1 MYRPPLVLEV
11 SGYTDANQWSWHLK
25 DAQRATLASR
35 DVILA
40 QGDWRREALSN
51 LPAWLHYHCAPDT
64 ADEDER
70 RHLRAFGAWLG
81 EAVLGPA
88 IAGHIVAHGG
98 PDAVVRVVL
107 PLAAAPL
114 LALPLELAH
123 ESGRPLGQRGVSF
136 VFDVAREGLARTPAV
151 GESLRILALF
161 SVPPAGS
168 PLNLRDERKHL
179 QSLVSR
185 LAAQGRAIEL
195 RTLQYGVTRKRLEQ
209 LLVEEEGWDIVHF
222 AGHGTSGALL
232 LERPDGAP
240 DPVTPDAIACLLSAS
255 SARLKLVVLV
265 ACHSASAS
273 VGATLSWLG
282 APDTPG
288 VTIAQAAGR
297 VEQGLTQM
305 PAWVLERGLDCA
317 VLATR
322 YAVDDQYATSFTNAL
337 YQRLL
342 ERGEPLP
349 RAARIASE
357 HALRALARSRDASHR
372 PLSMTMPM
380 LLGRHAAELTF
391 AMRPHAHMAARDVGP
406 VVPPFAA
413 EPRHFVG
420 RVRAMTLASEALAEN
435 GTSRGVL
442 FHGMA
447 GAGKTACVVEL
458 AWHHL
463 RAARFDQVVWYRAP
477 ELNTDAS
484 MTLSALALAIETQL
498 PGIAMLHA
506 VTSESA
512 LAQWLPVLRQT
523 LARTAVLI
531 VLDNVETLL
540 TASGHWCD
548 QRWSMLMR
556 AFHDHGGTSRV
567 AMSSRLV
574 PTGMPASF
582 VVLTVHALPLD
593 ETLLLIR
600 ELPNLRALLEGRS
613 HSVRAA
619 RGRELLRDILRA
631 VQGHPKL
638 IEFAE
643 QLAANPERLA
653 RRLRGIGGLE
663 RVDADAADAYLVRG
677 ETRCDVQE
685 FLDQFDSWT
694 RVLSRALSKSVRT
707 VFRLLCAL
715 EPDDRRSAVVEAN
728 WEALCHQTSHGAP
741 RIEMRAAIAR
751 LESCG
756 LVELRAAT
764 KQCAQCVFAIHPE
777 VVRVGRAEAGAQFQ
791 TRVDEVMVNY
801 WYRVMR
807 VTMDNAAPVANAGAT
822 IALAGWSAFPYLQ
835 RNGEWEIASQMV
847 ERVMRVDDSPRATA
861 MLLPVVTRMAAAT
874 AKTPRALITQ
884 SLLARVLNQAG
895 LLREAVQRWE
905 AVLDAAERAE
915 NFTVAAPVCN
925 DLANAWRSVNVEKA
939 LAYSKLHH
947 RYASL
952 AKTGAWSEL
961 SALGQQLQLLAQKAQ
976 YGEVLS
982 RLPELRRGMIAAG
995 KPGPLEGLLDWNV
1008 RAVIFDTASDAA
1020 LQYGRAC
1027 LAAAMRLA
1035 GSQALDWESRA
1046 RAAWRDSLKYN
1057 GKARAAH
1064 RRRGALPL
1072 ELARNRF
1079 NDNGPLIAL
1088 ARYSEAYAMLLECKD
1103 EFEKEN
1109 AVAELGDLYSALSTL
1124 EQKRECPPGPER
1136 DFEAKAL
1143 RYKYQG
1149 GDARHIAISH
1159 FNLANR
1165 YLAGGPTGDREFEIG
1180 VAHRL
1185 AAALIRAATD
1195 PDRAGYYAATLKAH
1209 IATCGGRACA
1219 VLSSDFDA
1227 LCSLVEAIE
1236 GVAFRAL
1243 MARLAPGREG
1253 ALMKTIIAA
1262 ALGV

>member
-1 MYRPPLVLEV
+1 MHRPPLVLEV
-11 SGYTDANQWSWHLK
+11 SVYTDADHWCWHLK
-25 DAQRATLASR
+25 DAQGATLASHA
-35 DVILA
+35 VILVH
-40 QGDWRREALSN
+40 GDWRREALFN
-51 LPAWLHYHCAPDT
+51 LPAWLHYYRAPDT
-64 ADEDER
+64 ADEDEQ
-70 RHLRAFGAWLG
+70 RHLHAFGAWLG
-81 EAVLGPA
+81 EIVLGPA
-88 IAGHIVAHGG
+88 IAGHIVAHGE

-114 LALPLELAH
+114 LALPLEFAH
-123 ESGRPLGQRGVSF
+123 ANGRPLGQRGVSF
-136 VFDVAREGLARTPAV
+136 VFDVAREGGVHGPAV

-168 PLNLRDERKHL
+168 PLNLRGERQYL

-195 RTLQYGVTRKRLEQ
+195 RALQYGVTRKRLEQ
-209 LLVEEEGWDIVHF
+209 LLGEDGGWDIVHF

-232 LERPDGAP
+232 LELPDGAP
-240 DPVTPDAIACLLSAS
+240 DPVPPDEIVRMLSVA

-288 VTIAQAAGR
+288 ESDADAQAAGR
-297 VEQGLTQM
+297 VDQGLAQM
-305 PAWVLERGLDCA
+305 PAWVLERGLNCA

-322 YAVDDQYATSFTNAL
+322 YAVDDQYAALLTNAL

-342 ERGEPLP
+342 ERGDALP

-357 HALRALARSRDASHR
+357 HALRALGRSGSAPDR

-380 LLGRHAAELTF
+380 LLGRHAADLRF
-391 AMRPHAHMAARDVGP
+391 AMHPHASPEARDAVP
-406 VVPPFAA
+406 AVPPFAA

-420 RVRAMTLASEALAEN
+420 RVRAMTQASEALAEHAA
-435 GTSRGVL
+435 SRGVL

-463 RAARFDQVVWYRAP
+463 RAARFERVVWYRAP
-477 ELNTDAS
+477 ELNADAS
-484 MTLSALALAIETQL
+484 MTLSALALAMETQL

-506 VTSESA
+506 VAGEAA

-523 LARTAVLI
+523 LETSAVLI
-531 VLDNVETLL
+531 VIDNVETLL

-567 AMSSRLV
+567 AMSSRIV
-574 PTGMPASF
+574 PAGMPASF
-582 VVLTVHALPLD
+582 VLLTVHALPLD

-600 ELPNLRALLEGRS
+600 ELPNLGALLEGRS
-613 HSVRAA
+613 PTVRAA
-619 RGRELLRDILRA
+619 RGRELLRDTLRA

-643 QLAANPERLA
+643 RLAAEPERLA
-653 RRLRGIGGLE
+653 RRLRDIGGPGQA
-663 RVDADAADAYLVRG
+663 DADAADAYLVRG
-677 ETRCDVQE
+677 EPHRDVQA
-685 FLDQFDSWT
+685 FLDQLDSWT
-694 RVLSRALSKSVRT
+694 RALSRALSKSVRT
-707 VFRLLCAL
+707 VFHLLCAM

-728 WEALCHQTSHGAP
+728 WPALWRETSLGAQHVD
-741 RIEMRAAIAR
+741 MRAAIAR
-751 LESCG
+751 LVSCG
-756 LVELRAAT
+756 LVELRAAARQRAT
-764 KQCAQCVFAIHPE
+764 AAFAIHPE
-777 VVRVGRAEAGAQFQ
+777 VARAGRAEAGVQFQ

-801 WYRVMR
+801 WYHLMR
-807 VTMDNAAPVANAGAT
+807 VTMDKAARVANAGAT
-822 IALAGWSAFPYLQ
+822 VALAGWSAFPYLL
-835 RNGEWEIASQMV
+835 RNGEWDLASQMI

-874 AKTPRALITQ
+874 AQTPKALITQ
-884 SLLARVLNQAG
+884 TLLASVLDRAG
-895 LLREAVQRWE
+895 FWREAVERWE
-905 AVLDAAERAE
+905 AVLDAAERAD
-915 NFTVAAPVCN
+915 NFAVAASVCK
-925 DLANAWRSVNVEKA
+925 DLANAWQSVDMEKA
-939 LAYSKLHH
+939 RAYAKLHH

-952 AKTGAWSEL
+952 AGAGTWSEL

-976 YGEVLS
+976 YGEVLTH
-982 RLPELRRGMIAAG
+982 LPELRRRMIAAG
-995 KPGPLEGLLDWNV
+995 KPGPLEVMLDWNV
-1008 RAVIFDTASDAA
+1008 RNVIFDTASDAA
-1020 LQYGRAC
+1020 SQYGRAC
-1027 LAAAMRLA
+1027 LAAAMSHE
-1035 GSQALDWESRA
+1035 GTEALDWETRA
-1046 RAAWRDSLKYN
+1046 RAAWRASLKYN

-1079 NDNGPLIAL
+1079 NDNGPLIDL
-1088 ARYSEAYAMLLECKD
+1088 GRYAEAYAMLLECKNV
-1103 EFEKEN
+1103 FESEN
-1109 AVAELGDLYSALSTL
+1109 AVAELGDLYSALGTL
-1124 EQKRECPPGPER
+1124 EQKRRHMKQARE
-1136 DFEAKAL
+1136 FEARAL

-1165 YLAGGPTGDREFEIG
+1165 YLPADAEFEIG

-1185 AAALIRAATD
+1185 AAALIRAAND
-1195 PDRAGYYAATLKAH
+1195 PDRAGYYAATLKEHLAQ
-1209 IATCGGRACA
+1209 GGGQASA
-1219 VLSSDFDA
+1219 VLASDFDA
-1227 LCSLVEAIE
+1227 LCAIVESID
-1236 GVAFRAL
+1236 GVTFRAL
-1243 MARLAPGREG
+1243 MARLALGREG
-1253 ALMKTIIAA
+1253 ILMKSIIAA
-1262 ALGV
+1262 ALAG

>member
-1 MYRPPLVLEV
+1 MDRSPLVLEV
-11 SGYTDANQWSWHLK
+11 SGYTDADHWNWHLK
-25 DAQRATLASR
+25 DARGVTLASHA
-35 DVILA
+35 VILA
-40 QGDWRREALSN
+40 HADWRREALFN
-51 LPAWLHYHCAPDT
+51 LPAWLHYHCAPDA

-70 RHLRAFGAWLG
+70 RHLQAFGAWLG
-81 EAVLGPA
+81 EVVLGPA
-88 IAGHIVAHGG
+88 IAGHLVAYAK
-98 PDAVVRVVL
+98 PAALVRLVL
-107 PLAAAPL
+107 PQAAATL
-114 LALPLELAH
+114 LALPLEMAHVSGQPLA
-123 ESGRPLGQRGVSF
+123 RYGVSF
-136 VFDVAREGLARTPAV
+136 VFEVEREGLAQAPAV

-168 PLNLRDERKHL
+168 PLNLRGERQHL
-179 QSLVSR
+179 QSLVNR
-185 LAAQGRAIEL
+185 LAMQGRSIEL
-195 RTLQYGVTRKRLEQ
+195 RALQYGVTRKRLEQ
-209 LLVEEEGWDIVHF
+209 LLGDGGWDIVHF

-240 DPVTPDAIACLLSAS
+240 DPVAPDAIARLLSVAG
-255 SARLKLVVLV
+255 ARLKLVVLV

-282 APDTPG
+282 ASGTAGEPDAG
-288 VTIAQAAGR
+288 AQAAGR
-297 VEQGLTQM
+297 VEQGLAQM

-322 YAVDDQYATSFTNAL
+322 YAVDDRYAMSFTNAF

-342 ERGEPLP
+342 EHGEPLP
-349 RAARIASE
+349 RAARTASE
-357 HALRALARSRDASHR
+357 QALRALGRGGAAPDR

-380 LLGRHAAELTF
+380 LLGRRAADLAF
-391 AMRPHAHMAARDVGP
+391 AMPPRARPAARDAGP

-435 GTSRGVL
+435 VASRGVL

-463 RAARFDQVVWYRAP
+463 RAARFEQVVWYRAP
-477 ELNTDAS
+477 ELNADAS
-484 MTLSALALAIETQL
+484 MTLSALALAMETRV

-506 VTSESA
+506 VASESA
-512 LAQWLPVLRQT
+512 LARWLPVLRQT
-523 LARTAVLI
+523 LETKAVLI
-531 VLDNVETLL
+531 VIDNVETLL

-556 AFHDHGGTSRV
+556 AFHDHGGASRV

-574 PTGMPASF
+574 PAGMPASF
-582 VVLTVHALPLD
+582 VMLTVHALPLD

-613 HSVRAA
+613 PSVRAA
-619 RGRELLRDILRA
+619 RGRELLRDTLRA

-643 QLAANPERLA
+643 RLAADPERLA
-653 RRLRGIGGLE
+653 RRLRDIGGLE
-663 RVDADAADAYLVRG
+663 HADADATDAYLLRG
-677 ETRCDVQE
+677 ETHFDVQA
-685 FLDQFDSWT
+685 FLDQLDRWT
-694 RVLSRALSKSVRT
+694 SALSRALSKSVRT
-707 VFRLLCAL
+707 VFHLLCAL
-715 EPDDRRSAVVEAN
+715 EPDDRCSAVVEAN
-728 WEALCHQTSHGAP
+728 WQALWPETPHVD
-741 RIEMRAAIAR
+741 MRAAIAR

-756 LVELRAAT
+756 LLELRAAAG
-764 KQCAQCVFAIHPE
+764 QHAQHVFALHPA
-777 VVRVGRAEAGAQFQ
+777 VARAGRAEAGAPFQ

-801 WYRVMR
+801 WYGLMR
-807 VTMDNAAPVANAGAT
+807 VTMDNAVRVPNAGAT
-822 IALAGWSAFPYLQ
+822 TARAGWSAFPYLG
-835 RNGEWEIASQMV
+835 RNGEWEIASQMI

-861 MLLPVVTRMAAAT
+861 MLLPIITRMAAVT
-874 AKTPRALITQ
+874 AKTPKALITQ

-895 LLREAVQRWE
+895 LWREAVQRWE

-915 NFTVAAPVCN
+915 DFTVAAPVCN
-925 DLANAWRSVNVEKA
+925 DLANAWQSVNLEKA
-939 LAYSKLHH
+939 QAYAKLHH

-952 AKTGAWSEL
+952 AGAGAWSEL
-961 SALGQQLQLLAQKAQ
+961 SALGQQLQMLSQKAQ
-976 YGEVLS
+976 YSEVLS
-982 RLPELRRGMIAAG
+982 RLPELRRRMIAAG
-995 KPGPLEGLLDWNV
+995 KPGPLEGMLDWNV
-1008 RAVIFDTASDAA
+1008 RNVIFDTASDAA
-1020 LQYGRAC
+1020 FQYGSACRAE
-1027 LAAAMRLA
+1027 AMALS
-1035 GSQALDWESRA
+1035 GSQALAWLARA

-1072 ELARNRF
+1072 ELARSRL
-1079 NDNGPLIAL
+1079 NDNGALIEL
-1088 ARYSEAYAMLLECKD
+1088 ERFSEAYAMLLECKAV
-1103 EFEKEN
+1103 FKSEN
-1109 AVAELGDLYSALSTL
+1109 AVTELGDLYSALGTL
-1124 EQKRECPPGPER
+1124 EQKRERCGPARE
-1136 DFEAKAL
+1136 FEAKAL

-1149 GDARHIAISH
+1149 GDARHVAISH

-1165 YLAGGPTGDREFEIG
+1165 YLAGSPAGDRDFETG

-1185 AAALIRAATD
+1185 AAAVIRAATD

-1209 IATCGGRACA
+1209 IAKGGGQTCT
-1219 VLSSDFDA
+1219 VLSGDFDA
-1227 LCSLVEAIE
+1227 LCSIVEAID

-1253 ALMKTIIAA
+1253 ALMKAIIAT
-1262 ALGV
+1262 ALEA